1 MVLAIKCN
9 ANEPFAFYVI
19 SLLLLVFKNG
29 SILRVYNI
37 HTSSMANKRPPT
49 GAPKAEA
56 MPAAAPAEMKFRRS
70 SELRKREKHG
80 RLHSK
85 VADLN

>member
-1 MVLAIKCN
+1 MVKVA
-9 ANEPFAFYVI
+9 VI
-19 SLLLLVFKNG
+19 QQKNTCHDRVFFQKDE
-29 SILRVYNI
+29 
-37 HTSSMANKRPPT
+37 TSSMANRRPPT

-56 MPAAAPAEMKFRRS
+56 MPAAAPALMKFRRS

-80 RLHSK
+80 RVHSK